1 MQGNDNDPQS
11 STPRWGRW
19 LVRLLW
25 VGLIVT
31 IVGLFLLFSAL
42 SASDLPSFEDLENPK
57 YDLASVVYDANGESI
72 GKYYVE
78 NREAISYDELSPNV
92 LAALLSTEDERFYRH
107 TGIDIRALARVGVKS
122 VILQQENSGGGS
134 TITQQLAK
142 LLFDRPNLRGMNSI
156 SRTFKL
162 VGVKLKEWITAARL
176 EKSYTKEE
184 IIAMYLNKFE
194 FINGAHG
201 IHAAAETYFGKD
213 QRDLNVS
220 EAATLVGML
229 KNPSLYNPIRF
240 PKKSFDRR
248 NTVLNQMRKAD
259 HLDREVY
266 DSLTVLPIDM
276 SDFKRKQFSEG
287 PAPYFRAE
295 LTKWLRNLFATN
307 DIKKND
313 GSDYNIYTDGL
324 KIYTT
329 IDLRYQAH
337 AEAAVKE
344 HMQWNQERFWRVW
357 NRKDPWTYDADD
369 FQKAI
374 RKDVLMQRVRSSD
387 RYLSK
392 RDKTIAP
399 VIAEL
404 RESYP
409 EMPFNDASI
418 EVLQQIAVG
427 ESTMSAEV
435 EAGNIDDRYAKRYQK
450 LLKSEKWT
458 ELQKEWLNLQDYY
471 DKAFNTEVSMKV
483 FDHKM
488 GERDTVMT
496 PLDSV
501 RYHNMHLQT
510 GLLAVD
516 PSTGYIKA
524 WVGGIDHKYFK
535 YDHVNSRR
543 QVGSTIK
550 PFVYAT
556 AISLQGISP
565 CQSFDD
571 IQYSI
576 VPGDANF
583 DLIDEWS
590 PANANGEFTN
600 NSYNLYHGLLYSK
613 NSITVRL
620 IKEMGTV
627 EVLRDLLRNVGVDVD
642 ADVVGD
648 LPAVPN
654 LPSISLGAVNLP
666 LMEMA
671 GAYTTFANKGVYTEP
686 IFVTHIEDKN
696 GRVLYTGVPDRKV
709 AINPLYNAVMVD
721 MLRNNTAGR
730 YGLGIKAQ
738 HGGKT
743 GTTNDYGDA
752 WFMGITPTLV
762 AGTWVGGDDKWIRF
776 LTLDEGQGYVTA
788 RPIVQKFLRKIEKDT
803 SIDHDSSIKFADPP
817 AGFIDLTDCGKFKE
831 VSVEDEQAERQASRL
846 DQDAF
851 DTDFDTELDEE
862 LEEELDDEL
871 DDF

>member
-1 MQGNDNDPQS
+1 M
-11 STPRWGRW
+11 
-19 LVRLLW
+19 RLLW
-25 VGLIVT
+25 LVLIAG
-31 IVGLFLLFSAL
+31 ILFLFFLFNGISKG
-42 SASDLPSFEDLENPK
+42 DLPSFEDLENPQ
-57 YDLASVVYDANGESI
+57 YDLASVVYDAKGRDI

-78 NREAISYDELSPNV
+78 NREAIAFEELSPNV
-92 LAALLSTEDERFYRH
+92 LDALVSTEDERFYRH
-107 TGIDIRALARVGVKS
+107 TGIDLRALGRVAVKS
-122 VILQQENSGGGS
+122 VVLQQESSGGGS

-142 LLFDRPNLRGMNSI
+142 LLFDRPNLRGMNAL
-156 SRTFKL
+156 SRTLKL
-162 VGVKLKEWITAARL
+162 VEVKLKEWITAVRL

-201 IHAAAETYFGKD
+201 IHAAAETYFAKD
-213 QRDLNVS
+213 QKDLTVS

-240 PKKSFDRR
+240 PKKSFERR
-248 NTVLNQMRKAD
+248 NTVLSQMVKAD
-259 HLDREVY
+259 IIEEVAY
-266 DSLTVLPIDM
+266 DSLSNQPIDM
-276 SDFKRKQFSEG
+276 SSFKRKQFSEG

-295 LTKWLRNLFATN
+295 LNKWLRNLFVTEG
-307 DIKKND
+307 IKKND
-313 GSDYNIYTDGL
+313 GTEYNIYTDGL
-324 KIYTT
+324 KIHTT
-329 IDLRYQAH
+329 IDLDYQRL
-337 AEAAVKE
+337 AEEAVAE
-344 HMQWNQERFWRVW
+344 HMAWNQDRFWRVW
-357 NRKDPWTYDADD
+357 NRKDPWTYDTDPD
-369 FQKAI
+369 QKRI
-374 RKDVLMQRVRSSD
+374 RQQVLMQRVRASD
-387 RYLSK
+387 RYQQL
-392 RDKTIAP
+392 RDQTVAP
-399 VIAEL
+399 IIETL
-404 RESYP
+404 RETFP
-409 EMPFNDASI
+409 EVPFNDLALEAMANAADGDGDLRKQVKNGLIKASDI
-418 EVLQQIAVG
+418 PTYKKVLRSKKYNDLDA
-427 ESTMSAEV
+427 AW
-435 EAGNIDDRYAKRYQK
+435 NR
-450 LLKSEKWT
+450 
-458 ELQKEWLNLQDYY
+458 LQSQYEED
-471 DKAFNTEVSMKV
+471 FNTEVSMKV
-483 FDHKM
+483 FDHKL

-496 PLDSV
+496 PMDSV

-556 AISLQGISP
+556 AISLQGLSP
-565 CQSFDD
+565 CQTFDD
-571 IQYSI
+571 IQYTI

-583 DLIDEWS
+583 DLAEEWS
-590 PANANGEFTN
+590 PANANGEFTGN
-600 NSYNLYHGLLYSK
+600 EYNLYHGLLYSK

-627 EVLRDLLRNVGVDVD
+627 EIVRNLLRNVGIDVD

-666 LMEMA
+666 LMEMV
-671 GAYTTFANKGVYTEP
+671 GAYTTFANGGSHTQP
-686 IFVTHIEDKN
+686 IFVTHIEDKT
-696 GRVLYTGVPDRKV
+696 GRVLYQGVPDRKV

-730 YGLGIKAQ
+730 YSLGIKSQ

-752 WFMGITPTLV
+752 WFMGITPQLV

-776 LTLDEGQGYVTA
+776 LTLDEGQGYVSA
-788 RPIVQKFLRKIEKDT
+788 RPIVQKFLRKVEQ
-803 SIDHDSSIKFADPP
+803 DSSIQFDPTLKFQDPP
-817 AGFIDLTDCGKFKE
+817 AGFIDLTDCEKYKQS
-831 VSVEDEQAERQASRL
+831 SVEEEQAELRAQRE

-851 DTDFDTELDEE
+851 DEDFDAQLDAELEEE
-862 LEEELDDEL
+862 LEEELEDEFD